1 MIKTEVIGCVG
12 QDAVLREIAGYTY
25 TCFDLAVKERVKG
38 EERTTWVRI
47 RKFDKEQKYA
57 QYITKGKAI
66 YVEGRPQV
74 SAYTN
79 KEGNPAADMTVWAD
93 RLEFIAGAGSGGS
106 QQQTGYASS
115 RRAMPRACSPRNRPQ
130 CSNSSITNRSRSPC
144 PCRPSD
150 RSRTTCR
157 SKTV

>member
-12 QDAVLREIAGYTY
+12 QDAVLREIAGYMY

-93 RLEFIAGAGSGGS
+93 RLEFIAGAGSGGG
-106 QQQTGYASS
+106 QQQTGCAQSVQ
-115 RRAMPRACSPRNRPQ
+115 PQ
-130 CSNSSITNRSRSPC
+130 QQPAVQQQQYYQ
-144 PCRPSD
+144 PQQAAAPVPSFGPEQD
-150 RSRTTCR
+150 DLPF
-157 SKTV
+157 

>member
-25 TCFDLAVKERVKG
+25 TCFDLAVMERVKG

-106 QQQTGYASS
+106 QQQTGYAQSVQ
-115 RRAMPRACSPRNRPQ
+115 PPQ
-130 CSNSSITNRSRSPC
+130 QTAVQQQQYYQPQQVAA
-144 PCRPSD
+144 PVPSFGPEQD
-150 RSRTTCR
+150 DLPF
-157 SKTV
+157 